1 MKEFWV
7 TGCLTLEGVRF
18 RIVAKDEAEARQ
30 KAAAGKWDDYERG
43 TGESADWDI
52 NPDAVEGG

>member
-43 TGESADWDI
+43 TGESAGCEID
-52 NPDAVEGG
+52 PGTVE